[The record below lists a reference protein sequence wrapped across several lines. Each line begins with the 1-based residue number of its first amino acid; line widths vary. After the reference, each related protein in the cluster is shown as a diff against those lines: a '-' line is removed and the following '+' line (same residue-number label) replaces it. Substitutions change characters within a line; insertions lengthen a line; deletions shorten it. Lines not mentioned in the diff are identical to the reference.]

1 MVAFLLGL
9 LHLTRAQQPNLTP
22 LATLSANGGA
32 SVSAL
37 AADPQG
43 NLYIAGTTLSWNLG
57 TPNAHQQF
65 PGGANLYLF
74 DGAKATPLRIPSIR
88 YLLAL
93 ATDPVRPGRFFAA
106 TTDGLYSTTDAGI
119 TWTLQSRSPDIRG
132 ITISPSN
139 PDIVYVASQSCP
151 GRPTPSVL
159 LRSEDGGQTW
169 HTLSIPQPSFCFNL
183 PISVDPF
190 DPQHI
195 LYNGFQSTNGS
206 PPGPA

>member
-1 MVAFLLGL
+1 MLPFLACL
-9 LHLTRAQQPNLTP
+9 LALAHARQPNLTP
-22 LATLSANGGA
+22 VTALHSNGDTT
-32 SVSAL
+32 VN
-37 AADPQG
+37 AAITDRQG
-43 NLYIAGTTLSWNLG
+43 NLYLAGTTLSWNLG

-74 DGAKATPLRIPSIR
+74 DGAKVTPLRIPSIR

-93 ATDPVRPGRFFAA
+93 AADPVRPGRLFAA

-139 PDIVYVASQSCP
+139 PDIVYIASQSCP
-151 GRPTPSVL
+151 GRPTPSVV

-169 HTLSIPQPSFCFNL
+169 HTLSIPQPSFCFNF

-195 LYNGFQSTNGS
+195 LYNGFQSTCENTCQRV
-206 PPGPA
+206 